1 MKLVVTITVTLVIA
15 VGLALVSMEDPG
27 YVVLSRDPY
36 VVRMPMLLFVL
47 GIFLVFVVLYLLF
60 NLIAGL
66 FRAPGKYQKWRT
78 HSNENTAHNNTMQGY
93 AGLIEGNWA
102 SAETALLKK
111 LDYNRNPMMNYLGA
125 AYAAQ
130 QQGHLARRNRYL
142 DEALAKFPRQH
153 LSINLTRARL
163 HYQAG
168 EVSESRDYLE
178 NLRKSA
184 PKSRPVTKLLA
195 YVYQELGDWNSLV
208 ELMPALKKLK
218 AFPPEELEL
227 REQAAYDSLISSPAL
242 LQGEP
247 DRPALTWKSL
257 PASRKKNPIVIGS
270 YVKQLARSGDLKE
283 AETVLRRALNKQYN
297 SELVYL
303 YGKIESPFV
312 EYQIQLA
319 ESFTKNHG
327 DDPELI
333 LALARLY
340 RYSNDLPKSRE
351 LYNRAIKAGA
361 RDEVFADMA
370 SLLEQMG
377 ETDAAIEF
385 YRKSLELLDP
395 VHDQNAVL
403 RPGQGDL
410 VAIEESPASTGTV
423 MPVVR

>member
-1 MKLVVTITVTLVIA
+1 
-15 VGLALVSMEDPG
+15 
-27 YVVLSRDPY
+27 
-36 VVRMPMLLFVL
+36 
-47 GIFLVFVVLYLLF
+47 
-60 NLIAGL
+60 
-66 FRAPGKYQKWRT
+66 
-78 HSNENTAHNNTMQGY
+78 
-93 AGLIEGNWA
+93 
-102 SAETALLKK
+102 
-111 LDYNRNPMMNYLGA
+111 
-125 AYAAQ
+125 
-130 QQGHLARRNRYL
+130 
-142 DEALAKFPRQH
+142 
-153 LSINLTRARL
+153 
-163 HYQAG
+163 
-168 EVSESRDYLE
+168 
-178 NLRKSA
+178 
-184 PKSRPVTKLLA
+184 
-195 YVYQELGDWNSLV
+195 
-208 ELMPALKKLK
+208 LK

-242 LQGEP
+242 LQGES

-370 SLLEQMG
+370 SLLEQTG